1 MGRFERRFAIAM
13 ATAFLGLALLPAPSA
28 QAVQLDPGGLGQVLI
43 YPYYTVH
50 EQQQTLM
57 SITNV
62 SDAEQVLQV
71 TFREALNGRAVL
83 QFKVWLGR
91 SDIWSGTVFALADDG
106 IASEGAG
113 ILTRDPSCT
122 TPLFSTGAV
131 TTGGASYFPFRA
143 DNYSGAMSDG
153 GPTSLDRTRHGWIEV
168 ISLSNVTGF
177 PARDITISGA
187 TGMPINCAGVQNLLP
202 TSAGLGT
209 KPSGGLVGTSS
220 VIRVAAGTVLSSRA
234 EAISGFSDISLFND
248 PMLRG
253 PDLSSVNQ
261 GAPGSAVSA
270 KIVDEQGGSRTLTY
284 GGPGASTRPVDAVT
298 AVLMSSRVRNDFQI
312 DSSLGGSTDWV
323 MTMPT
328 KPFYTDPAI
337 IGASSRALPPF
348 EEPFGAPGHSR
359 LCTPYRTTDQNQTT
373 GVPTL
378 FSGCNYDPLYFPLLQ
393 PRYFTIFQA
402 ANVVPFKQATS
413 TPLRS
418 GVLSAPQ
425 PAGTSS
431 PMFPWYARPFV
442 GAAGW
447 MDVNLAANVHRLPAS
462 AEGNSVFGLPMV
474 GFSATVITN
483 GNVSNG
489 VLANYAY
496 AVRHATSVICVKA
509 FNQAC
514 D

>member
-1 MGRFERRFAIAM
+1 MDRLGLSFAFAFAA
-13 ATAFLGLALLPAPSA
+13 ATGSLALLPMKSA

-50 EQQQTLM
+50 DQQQTLL

-62 SDAEQVLQV
+62 SDADQVLQV

-91 SDIWSGTVFALADDG
+91 SDTWSGTVFALADDG
-106 IASEGAG
+106 VASEGAG
-113 ILTRDPSCT
+113 ILTRDRSCT
-122 TPLFSTGAV
+122 TPLFSTGPV
-131 TTGGASYFPFRA
+131 TSGGASYFSFRA
-143 DNYSGAMSDG
+143 DNYTGAISDG
-153 GPTSLDRTRHGWIEV
+153 GPTGLDRTRHGWIEV
-168 ISLSNVTGF
+168 ISLTNVTGSI
-177 PARDITISGA
+177 ARAITFSGA
-187 TGMPINCAGVQNLLP
+187 TGMPISCAGVQNLLP

-209 KPSGGLVGTSS
+209 KPSGGLVGTAS

-248 PMLRG
+248 PMLPG
-253 PDLSSVNQ
+253 PDLASVNQ

-270 KIVDEQGGSRTLTY
+270 KIVDDLGGLRTLTY
-284 GGPGASTRPVDAVT
+284 GGPGASTRPIDAVT

-337 IGASSRALPPF
+337 IGASSPALAPF

-359 LCTPYRTTDQNQTT
+359 VCVPYKTTDQNQTS
-373 GVPTL
+373 GLPTL
-378 FSGCNYDPLYFPLLQ
+378 FSGCKYDPLYFPFLQ

-402 ANVVPFKQATS
+402 ANVVPFNQSTS
-413 TPLRS
+413 TTLRS

-425 PAGTSS
+425 PAGASS
-431 PMFPWYARPFV
+431 PLFPWHASPIF
-442 GAAGW
+442 GTAGW
-447 MDVNLAANVHRLPAS
+447 MDVNLATTAHRLPAS
-462 AEGNSVFGLPMV
+462 AEGNFVYGVPMV
-474 GFSATVITN
+474 GFSASVIIN

-489 VLANYAY
+489 VLANFAY
-496 AVRHATSVICVKA
+496 AVRHATSVVCVKA
-509 FNQAC
+509 ANQVC